1 MYAKFGCCK
10 MLPNSV
16 FSFPNWSTNSHFPAT
31 THDAVAD
38 EVHLFHGVIGDGCR
52 ELNRELYKL

>member
-1 MYAKFGCCK
+1 MYAKFGCCT

-16 FSFPNWSTNSHFPAT
+16 FSFPNRSGIRIYDNGL
-31 THDAVAD
+31 HDAD
-38 EVHLFHGVIGDGCR
+38 EVQLFHGVVGDGCR

>member
-16 FSFPNWSTNSHFPAT
+16 FSFPNWTVHEFAFPT
-31 THDAVAD
+31 TAAMA
-38 EVHLFHGVIGDGCR
+38 HGVIGDGCR